1 MPSGLHAV
9 LCHAFLVILRK
20 KTKNIDELRKTKN
33 TEMRVLFQNH
43 KTFYNRDLDKLAA
56 SSGVYMYNYLYLVN
70 LVKVMLL
77 TNNDN
82 SCQCSVFSSKTSLTS
97 VISADAISPCRQCSY
112 VTVSC

>member
-1 MPSGLHAV
+1 
-9 LCHAFLVILRK
+9 
-20 KTKNIDELRKTKN
+20 
-33 TEMRVLFQNH
+33 MRVLFQNH

-56 SSGVYMYNYLYLVN
+56 SSGVYMCNYLYLVN